1 MLLPR
6 WCIAYLGVP
15 VSLILPHVQS
25 LFPET
30 LEQKALVSEALSM
43 VICSPLGV
51 RVFDTTSSAMLT
63 PRDAGIKSSLNAALS
78 MAICSPLGDDV
89 FGNHLTCDDDL
100 LRCLI

>member
-43 VICSPLGV
+43 VICSCLGDS
-51 RVFDTTSSAMLT
+51 VFDTTLCAM
-63 PRDAGIKSSLNAALS
+63 PIARDVEHRNIAQRRSLNGYL
-78 MAICSPLGDDV
+78 LT
-89 FGNHLTCDDDL
+89 FGCP
-100 LRCLI
+100 CL